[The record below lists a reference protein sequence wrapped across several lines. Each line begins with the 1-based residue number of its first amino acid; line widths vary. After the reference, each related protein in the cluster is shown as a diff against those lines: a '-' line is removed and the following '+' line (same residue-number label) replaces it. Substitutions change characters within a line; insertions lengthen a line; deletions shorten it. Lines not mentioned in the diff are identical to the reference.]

1 MCLHLL
7 NNPPARDYS
16 HSTSLRYV
24 INRQCCTCL
33 CSSSLP
39 WAAAAFL
46 IRKENRKFH
55 FICDFHILNKVT
67 PIRMLCQFRM
77 WMTSSTEPDMVPYP
91 PKLISLMYNLNSSSI
106 KGILYKVLDQR
117 EKKNKNKKN
126 GALKKTLKAS
136 QASLENRTHKTPKSQ
151 SQTKVQE
158 AMGEEKREDE
168 NEAGRDL
175 GLFLLFLFLIL
186 LFPCCPKHLKLQHHR
201 SIQVLLLSSLS
212 SRERAFLGVVFQVF
226 VLRIIIDSL
235 PESLIHVPVD
245 CLLFSCLLYHFSAM
259 FTAISCCHFSCF
271 ALIIDLYMPLSGQSS
286 RFVTLFSRY
295 LLLARTSLQQTS
307 MPNSTLKKTKQSHGK
322 APP

>member
-1 MCLHLL
+1 MSNVKCQYIVDNVPSFLCLTWHRCLHLL

-126 GALKKTLKAS
+126 GALKVSWSMSTSPPRLTNRGE
-136 QASLENRTHKTPKSQ
+136 ENTQ
-151 SQTKVQE
+151 SQ
-158 AMGEEKREDE
+158 
-168 NEAGRDL
+168 
-175 GLFLLFLFLIL
+175 
-186 LFPCCPKHLKLQHHR
+186 P
-201 SIQVLLLSSLS
+201 SLS
-212 SRERAFLGVVFQVF
+212 WKQNTQDPKISKPNKSSRGNGRRKERGWEWGRER
-226 VLRIIIDSL
+226 
-235 PESLIHVPVD
+235 
-245 CLLFSCLLYHFSAM
+245 
-259 FTAISCCHFSCF
+259 
-271 ALIIDLYMPLSGQSS
+271 SG
-286 RFVTLFSRY
+286 
-295 LLLARTSLQQTS
+295 S
-307 MPNSTLKKTKQSHGK
+307 M
-322 APP
+322 